1 MTQNE
6 NANDTVTGASV
17 QCPLCEEKHL
27 LKRTGKDVAF
37 FSCSRIGS
45 GTNVFFRTELGKQK
59 LRQWA
64 SHATHVPLRNEAA
77 EDRTSVPSTEVKKT
91 LEEYPADEAEDPI
104 KRLIKEWSSSTP
116 RLRPVRR
123 HVRR

>member
-1 MTQNE
+1 MQKE

-17 QCPLCEEKHL
+17 WCPLCEEKHQ
-27 LKRTGKDVAF
+27 LKRTEKDVAF

-59 LRQWA
+59 LRQWT

-77 EDRTSVPSTEVKKT
+77 EDRTSVPSTEAKT
-91 LEEYPADEAEDPI
+91 LEEYPADEAEAPLR
-104 KRLIKEWSSSTP
+104 RLVKEWSI
-116 RLRPVRR
+116 RPVRR
-123 HVRR
+123 RVRRH